1 MEHVVQNFITALR
14 GSGVRIS
21 LSESIDA
28 MNAMKLMGY
37 DNRQTLKDTL
47 SATLAKTRNE
57 KEIFYSCFDRFFST
71 DGFADPE
78 TDSIS
83 TPAIEPDREDSPL
96 TQMLVSNDN
105 TGFSLL
111 MRQAAEE
118 IELSGIW
125 FFTQKSMYIQRIL
138 KGMGGEGLDLDIKR
152 LSNEHD
158 DYSQEKARALKQAR
172 NFLFE
177 NVRNF
182 VEQQFSLFAGSATE
196 KMLERYLRDVRLSNL
211 EKRDFQRMH
220 VIIKKMVK
228 RLNNLHSRRKK
239 SSKRGVLDLKK
250 TLRENVAY
258 QGLIFDPQWKARK
271 IDRPDLVVLCDVSRS
286 VETIARFMLL
296 FLYGLNEEVARISS
310 FIFCS
315 NLVEVSRI
323 FEEYPVDQALERLQK
338 GVGLGI
344 MLGRTDYG
352 QALLDFKEN
361 WMEKISNKTTVIILG
376 DARNNYGDPQTGIMR
391 LIQERSKRLIWL
403 NPEGPSFWG
412 TGDSEMKRY
421 LPYCFFA
428 RECNTINHLERVVD
442 FLLSTRG

>member
-1 MEHVVQNFITALR
+1 MEHVLQNFITALR

-21 LSESIDA
+21 VSESIDA

-37 DNRQTLKDTL
+37 DNRQILKDSL
-47 SATLAKTRNE
+47 SAALAKTRNE
-57 KEIFYSCFDRFFST
+57 KEIFYSCFDRFFSP
-71 DGFADPE
+71 DGFSSPE

-83 TPAIEPDREDSPL
+83 TPAMEPDKEDCPL
-96 TQMLVSNDN
+96 TRMLVSRDN
-105 TGFSLL
+105 TGLSLL

-118 IELSGIW
+118 IGISGIW
-125 FFTQKSMYIQRIL
+125 FFTQKSMYVQRIL
-138 KGMGGEGLDLDIKR
+138 KGMGGEGLDRDIKR

-158 DYSQEKARALKQAR
+158 GYSQEKAHVLKQAKDL
-172 NFLFE
+172 LFE

-182 VEQQFSLFAGSATE
+182 VERQFSLFAGSATE
-196 KMLERYLRDVRLSNL
+196 KMLERYLRDVRLSNV

-228 RLNNLHSRRKK
+228 RLNNLHSRRRK
-239 SSKRGVLDLKK
+239 SSKRGALDLKK

-258 QGLIFDPQWKARK
+258 QGLIFDPKWKARK

-286 VETIARFMLL
+286 VEAVARFMLL

-315 NLVEVSRI
+315 NLVEVGRI

-352 QALLDFKEN
+352 QALLDFKQN

-376 DARNNYGDPQTGIMR
+376 DARNNYGDPQTGIKR

-403 NPEGPSFWG
+403 NPEVPAFWG
-412 TGDSEMKRY
+412 IDDSEMKRY
-421 LPYCFFA
+421 LPYCYFV

-442 FLLSTRG
+442 LLLSTRG

>member
-1 MEHVVQNFITALR
+1 
-14 GSGVRIS
+14 
-21 LSESIDA
+21 

-37 DNRQTLKDTL
+37 DNRQILKDSL
-47 SATLAKTRNE
+47 SAALAKTRNE
-57 KEIFYSCFDRFFST
+57 KEIFYSCFDRFFSP
-71 DGFADPE
+71 DGFSSPE

-83 TPAIEPDREDSPL
+83 TPAIEPDKEDSPL
-96 TQMLVSNDN
+96 TRMLVSRDN
-105 TGFSLL
+105 TGLSLL

-118 IELSGIW
+118 IEISAIW
-125 FFTQKSMYIQRIL
+125 FFTQKSMYVQRIL
-138 KGMGGEGLDLDIKR
+138 KGMGGEGLDRDIKR

-158 DYSQEKARALKQAR
+158 GYSQEKALVLKQAKDL
-172 NFLFE
+172 LFE

-182 VEQQFSLFAGSATE
+182 VERQFSLFAGSATE
-196 KMLERYLRDVRLSNL
+196 KMLERYLRDVRLSNV

-228 RLNNLHSRRKK
+228 RLNNLHSRRRK
-239 SSKRGVLDLKK
+239 SSKRGALDLKK

-258 QGLIFDPQWKARK
+258 QGLIFDPKWKARK

-286 VETIARFMLL
+286 VEAVARFMLL

-315 NLVEVSRI
+315 NLVEVGRI

-403 NPEGPSFWG
+403 NPEVPAFWG
-412 TGDSEMKRY
+412 IDDSEMKRY
-421 LPYCFFA
+421 LPYCYFV

-442 FLLSTRG
+442 LLLSTRG

>member
-1 MEHVVQNFITALR
+1 MEHVLQNLITALR

-21 LSESIDA
+21 VSESIDA

-37 DNRQTLKDTL
+37 DNRRIIKDSL
-47 SATLAKTRNE
+47 SVTLAKTRTE
-57 KEIFYSCFDRFFST
+57 KEIFYSCFDRFFSP
-71 DGFADPE
+71 DGFSDPE
-78 TDSIS
+78 TDSFS
-83 TPAIEPDREDSPL
+83 APAIEPDKEDSPM
-96 TQMLVSNDN
+96 TQMLISQDN
-105 TGFSLL
+105 TGLSLL
-111 MRQAAEE
+111 MRQAAQE
-118 IELSGIW
+118 IEISGIW

-138 KGMGGEGLDLDIKR
+138 KGMGGEGLDRDTQRFSK
-152 LSNEHD
+152 EHD
-158 DYSQEKARALKQAR
+158 VASQQKVSALKQAR
-172 NFLFE
+172 DFLFE

-211 EKRDFQRMH
+211 EQQDFQRMH
-220 VIIKKMVK
+220 IIIKKMVK
-228 RLNNLHSRRKK
+228 RLNNLHSRRRK
-239 SSKRGVLDLKK
+239 SSKRGALDLKK

-258 QGLIFDPQWKARK
+258 QGLIFNPQWKSKK

-286 VETIARFMLL
+286 VEAVARFMLL

-323 FEEYPVDQALERLQK
+323 FEEYPVEEALERLQK

-352 QALLDFKEN
+352 QALMDFKEN
-361 WMEKISNKTTVIILG
+361 WLDKVSNKTTVIILG
-376 DARNNYGDPQTGIMR
+376 DARSNYGDPQTDILR
-391 LIQERSKRLIWL
+391 LIHERSKRLIWL
-403 NPEGPSFWG
+403 NPETPAFWG
-412 TGDSEMKRY
+412 IDDSEMKRY
-421 LPYCFFA
+421 LPYCYFA

>member
-1 MEHVVQNFITALR
+1 MEHVLQNFITALR

-21 LSESIDA
+21 VSESIDA

-37 DNRQTLKDTL
+37 DNRQILKDSL
-47 SATLAKTRNE
+47 SAALAKTRNE
-57 KEIFYSCFDRFFST
+57 KETFYSCFDRFFSP
-71 DGFADPE
+71 DGFSSPE

-83 TPAIEPDREDSPL
+83 TPAIEPDKEDSPL
-96 TQMLVSNDN
+96 TRMLVSRDN
-105 TGFSLL
+105 TGLSLL

-118 IELSGIW
+118 IEISGIW
-125 FFTQKSMYIQRIL
+125 FFTQKSMYVQRIL
-138 KGMGGEGLDLDIKR
+138 KGMGGEGLDRDIKR
-152 LSNEHD
+152 FSNEHD
-158 DYSQEKARALKQAR
+158 GYSQEKARVLKQAKDL
-172 NFLFE
+172 LFE

-182 VEQQFSLFAGSATE
+182 VERQFSLFAGSATE

-211 EKRDFQRMH
+211 EKQDFQRMH

-228 RLNNLHSRRKK
+228 RLNNLHSRRRK
-239 SSKRGVLDLKK
+239 SSKRGALDLKK

-286 VETIARFMLL
+286 VEAVARFMLL

-315 NLVEVSRI
+315 NLVEVGRI
-323 FEEYPVDQALERLQK
+323 FEDYPVDQALERLQK

-403 NPEGPSFWG
+403 NPEAPAFWG
-412 TGDSEMKRY
+412 IDDSEMKRY
-421 LPYCFFA
+421 LPYCYFV

>member
-1 MEHVVQNFITALR
+1 MEHVLQNFMTALR

-21 LSESIDA
+21 VSESIDA
-28 MNAMKLMGY
+28 MNAMKLIGY
-37 DNRQTLKDTL
+37 DNRQTLRDSL
-47 SATLAKTRNE
+47 SVTLAKTRNE
-57 KEIFYSCFDRFFST
+57 KEVFYSCFDRFFASE
-71 DGFADPE
+71 GLSGPE

-83 TPAIEPDREDSPL
+83 TTPITPDEEDSPL
-96 TQMLVSNDN
+96 TRMLVSRDMA
-105 TGFSLL
+105 GLSVL

-118 IELSGIW
+118 ADINAIW
-125 FFTQKSMYIQRIL
+125 FFTQKSMYVQRIL
-138 KGMGGEGLDLDIKR
+138 KGMGGEGLDRDIKS
-152 LSNEHD
+152 LSNEND
-158 DYSQEKARALKQAR
+158 GYSQEKIRLLREARD
-172 NFLFE
+172 FLFE
-177 NVRNF
+177 NVRDF

-196 KMLERYLRDVRLSNL
+196 QMLERYLRDVRLSNL
-211 EKRDFQRMH
+211 ERRDFQRMH
-220 VIIKKMVK
+220 VIIKKMAK
-228 RLNNLHSRRKK
+228 RLNNLHSRRRKT
-239 SSKRGVLDLKK
+239 SKRGALDLKK

-271 IDRPDLVVLCDVSRS
+271 IERPDLVVLCDVSRS
-286 VETIARFMLL
+286 VEAIARFMLL

-338 GVGLGI
+338 GVGLDI

-352 QALLDFKEN
+352 QALLDFKED

-391 LIQERSKRLIWL
+391 LIQERSKRIIWL
-403 NPEGPSFWG
+403 NPEAPAFWG
-412 TGDSEMKRY
+412 IDDSEMKRY
-421 LPYCFFA
+421 LPYCYFA
-428 RECNTINHLERVVD
+428 KECNTINHLERVVD